1 MIHPMN
7 ARPSVHP
14 RGRMAGGRRQR
25 GAGML
30 EVLVS
35 ILIISF
41 GLLGVAGLTA
51 ATFSYNK
58 TAQIRLV
65 GLALVNDYADR
76 ARINVYG
83 YDLDEYSIGATDT
96 APTITSDPDPDEAN
110 QKTAAEAVA
119 ANDRAYFMNAV
130 AARLPQ
136 GKAVVASNPTLGTSD
151 RGMDIWLM
159 WKEAST
165 DDGSSSVVSAAEA
178 LFTAGQDN
186 CPDDIEESDGYSC
199 MYFRVGL

>member
-83 YDLDEYSIGATDT
+83 YDLDEYSIEAGDAV
-96 APTITSDPDPDEAN
+96 PTITGDPDPDETD
-110 QKTAAEAVA
+110 QKAAAQAVA
-119 ANDRAYFMNAV
+119 EFDRAYFMQAV

-136 GKAVVASNPTLGTSD
+136 GQAVVASNPTLGTSD

-165 DDGSSSVVSAAEA
+165 DDGNNAVLSAAEA
-178 LFTAGQDN
+178 LFAAGQDS
-186 CPDDIEESDGYSC
+186 CPDDVSASEGYSC